1 MLRLIKFL
9 KPYILLIV
17 LTIALLFIQANAE
30 LALPEYLSNIVDIGI
45 QQFGVENAVPQAV
58 RQSEM
63 ERLLI
68 FMGEQEKALV
78 LNNFFL
84 LSPDSP
90 SAEMFVSEYPILE
103 VQSIF
108 VLKDVDQVDVN
119 LLNPVLSKALLTV
132 STIEQMV
139 TEPDNTGVIGQITG
153 IDPSIKGA
161 GSE

>member
-68 FMGEQEKALV
+68 FMSEPEKALV

-103 VQSIF
+103 EQSIL
-108 VLKDVDQVDVN
+108 VLKDINQAEVN
-119 LLNPVLSKALLTV
+119 LSPPQVQDNGTHLYYLWSGANNDRNHCGLCRK
-132 STIEQMV
+132 
-139 TEPDNTGVIGQITG
+139 EPT
-153 IDPSIKGA
+153 
-161 GSE
+161 